1 MSETSSGAPAVSR
14 SRLSIVGIVCIS
26 LFGALLARLWYLQL
40 IDSHDFEVAAPS
52 VHLRTIHEQGP
63 RGRILDRNGKVLV
76 DNRVTKII
84 GLDRQPIRK
93 LPAEERTELFRRLA
107 QTLTE
112 FGIPTKAP
120 AIEKLYD
127 DKRYGPLELVP
138 IATDVDNPDLE
149 VYLGEHHLEFP
160 GVEVRRRTV
169 RTYPYGSLAAH
180 IVGYVGQINE
190 AELAAKQKELGK
202 PGRTAASRDAKT
214 YKPGDEIGKAGV
226 EASYEDVL
234 RGVPSDKTIQVD
246 ARGDYLATVKESTPR
261 PGDDIWLTID
271 ADLQAYAE
279 QLLRNQ
285 LDALRGTIEPSTGKV
300 RRVPQGSVVITN
312 PQTGEILAMASYP
325 TYDPSQ
331 LVNGIDS
338 ELWRRLNDK
347 AAGQPLFNWALQGT
361 YAPGSTFKL
370 FSALAALETGFL
382 GPGRETYV
390 DRGSYTV
397 KNCKGGKCTFRN
409 AGGARYGTVNV
420 TRSLTVSS
428 DVFYYWIADQLWQQR
443 ATYGDQ
449 PIQDMASR
457 FGIGARTG
465 VRLPGESRG
474 RLPTPTLMRQLHE
487 QRPDVFPR
495 GSWYSGDNL
504 LTAIGQGDVLV
515 TPLQLVNAYATFANG
530 GNHLVPQIVLKVTR
544 PADLGYSPSDP
555 ANLTVQ
561 SFTTPQ
567 STGKIEFPG
576 DSYAKLAAGLNGVVQ
591 SPAGTAHRAWSASR
605 TAWPMAGKT
614 GTAQVTGKADTSV
627 FVGYGPTDRPPEYAI
642 AVILPEAGFGGDVAA
657 PLAFRIMKAV
667 SEGTVPVTLSAQD
680 RAREQAPPPVE
691 VAAAVPGGGRAGP

>member
-312 PQTGEILAMASYP
+312 PRRGRSWRWRPIPPTTLPSSSTVSTRSCGADSTTSRRASRCSTGRFRAP
-325 TYDPSQ
+325 TRPGPPS
-331 LVNGIDS
+331 S
-338 ELWRRLNDK
+338 CSRRS
-347 AAGQPLFNWALQGT
+347 PR
-361 YAPGSTFKL
+361 S
-370 FSALAALETGFL
+370 
-382 GPGRETYV
+382 R
-390 DRGSYTV
+390 RGS
-397 KNCKGGKCTFRN
+397 
-409 AGGARYGTVNV
+409 
-420 TRSLTVSS
+420 S
-428 DVFYYWIADQLWQQR
+428 
-443 ATYGDQ
+443 
-449 PIQDMASR
+449 
-457 FGIGARTG
+457 
-465 VRLPGESRG
+465 
-474 RLPTPTLMRQLHE
+474 
-487 QRPDVFPR
+487 
-495 GSWYSGDNL
+495 
-504 LTAIGQGDVLV
+504 
-515 TPLQLVNAYATFANG
+515 
-530 GNHLVPQIVLKVTR
+530 
-544 PADLGYSPSDP
+544 
-555 ANLTVQ
+555 
-561 SFTTPQ
+561 
-567 STGKIEFPG
+567 
-576 DSYAKLAAGLNGVVQ
+576 
-591 SPAGTAHRAWSASR
+591 
-605 TAWPMAGKT
+605 
-614 GTAQVTGKADTSV
+614 
-627 FVGYGPTDRPPEYAI
+627 
-642 AVILPEAGFGGDVAA
+642 
-657 PLAFRIMKAV
+657 
-667 SEGTVPVTLSAQD
+667 VPVVRPMWTG
-680 RAREQAPPPVE
+680 
-691 VAAAVPGGGRAGP
+691 AATR

>member
-1 MSETSSGAPAVSR
+1 MSEAHPGAPSASL

-76 DNRVTKII
+76 DNRVTKVV
-84 GLDRQPIRK
+84 GLDRQPLRK
-93 LPAEERTELFRRLA
+93 LDAAERTKVFERLA
-107 QTLTE
+107 ATLTE

-120 AIEKLYD
+120 AIQKLYD

-138 IATDVDNPDLE
+138 IATDVESPDLE
-149 VYLGEHHLEFP
+149 VYLGERHLEFP

-190 AELAAKQKELGK
+190 SELAEKQASLGK
-202 PGRTAASRDAKT
+202 PGRTQASRDAKT
-214 YKPGDEIGKAGV
+214 YETGDEIGKAGV

-246 ARGDYLATVKESTPR
+246 ARGDYLATAKESSPR
-261 PGDDIWLTID
+261 PGDDVWLTID
-271 ADLQAYAE
+271 IDLQAYAE
-279 QLLRNQ
+279 QLLKSQ
-285 LDALRGTIEPSTGKV
+285 LDALRGTIDRSTGKV
-300 RRVPQGSVVITN
+300 RRAPQGSVVITN

-347 AAGQPLFNWALQGT
+347 AAGQPLFNWALQGA

-382 GPGRETYV
+382 GPGRDSYV

-409 AGGARYGTVNV
+409 AGGARYGSVNV

-443 ATYGDQ
+443 DTYGEQ

-457 FGIGARTG
+457 FGIGSRTG
-465 VRLPGESRG
+465 VRLPGEGRG

-530 GNHLVPQIVLKVTR
+530 GNHLIPQIVLKVTR
-544 PADLGYSPSDP
+544 PVDVGYSPSDP
-555 ANLTVQ
+555 ANVTVQ
-561 SFTTPQ
+561 ALNTPQ
-567 STGKIEFPG
+567 STGRIEFPG
-576 DSYAKLAAGLNGVVQ
+576 DSYAKIAAGLNGVVQ
-591 SPAGTAHRAWSASR
+591 SPAGTAYKAWNASR

-642 AVILPEAGFGGDVAA
+642 SVILPEAGFGGDVAA

-667 SEGTVPVTLSAQD
+667 SEGTVPVTLSAAD
-680 RAREQAPPPVE
+680 RAREQA
-691 VAAAVPGGGRAGP
+691 AAVEGVGP